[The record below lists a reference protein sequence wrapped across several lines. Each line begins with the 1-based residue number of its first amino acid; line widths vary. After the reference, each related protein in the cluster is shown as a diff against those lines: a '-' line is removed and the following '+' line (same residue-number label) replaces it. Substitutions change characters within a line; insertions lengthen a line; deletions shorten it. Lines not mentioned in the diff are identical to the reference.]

1 MNKTESSTSQSIAY
15 AAVGF
20 ASAVSVIALALGF
33 VSYSQLSN
41 LEQKNTELKSLV
53 LELSKKVET
62 DSGTNLNDNAL
73 SEFVMNNPET
83 IIKSL
88 TKFRFEQ
95 EQVAKQQESE
105 RVMSFEDA
113 IYNDKNDP
121 FFGNPNGKH
130 VVVEFA
136 DYNCGYCKR
145 LAPTLEEF
153 VRINPEAK
161 VIIKEYPIF
170 QNKPSSAY
178 SAIVGTAIF
187 MTEPDLY
194 EKYHHEVISQPNITV
209 DSVDEVIAK
218 LGLSKERLKPKFE
231 LAKTQVEKN
240 RVLGSQLQVTGT
252 PTLIVNGQKVGG
264 NLSAQALMGYF
275 N

>member
-1 MNKTESSTSQSIAY
+1 MTSKNNTL
-15 AAVGF
+15 
-20 ASAVSVIALALGF
+20 SVIALMSGIIG
-33 VSYSQLSN
+33 VSIGGYSLSRVDTLEQRNQELTQLIMLSEAESSSKTAEPISEELFSQL
-41 LEQKNTELKSLV
+41 
-53 LELSKKVET
+53 
-62 DSGTNLNDNAL
+62 
-73 SEFVMNNPET
+73 VMDNPET

-95 EQVAKQQESE
+95 EQMAQAQESE

-121 FFGNPNGKH
+121 YFGNPNGKH

-187 MTEPDLY
+187 MTEPALY

-209 DSVDEVIAK
+209 DSVDEVITK
-218 LGLSKERLKPKFE
+218 LGLSKETLKPKFE
-231 LAKTQVEKN
+231 AAKEQVEKN
-240 RVLGSQLQVTGT
+240 RVLGSQLKVTGT

-264 NLSAQALMGYF
+264 NVSAQALMGYF